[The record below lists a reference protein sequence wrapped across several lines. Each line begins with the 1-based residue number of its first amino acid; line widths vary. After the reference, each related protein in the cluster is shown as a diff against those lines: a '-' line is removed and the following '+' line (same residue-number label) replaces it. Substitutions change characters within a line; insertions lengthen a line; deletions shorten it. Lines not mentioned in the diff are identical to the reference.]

1 MAEMTIQQTC
11 KQSGF
16 TIDTISYYERIGLIE
31 AEKGAYFKNY
41 SQQALETLVAIK
53 KLRSAGLS
61 ISEIKLLLSL
71 EDAPTDL
78 SRKQMDS
85 IYSVIYNAIE
95 RANIRAKEIAESQL
109 LPENMKRKLIGAANE
124 NK

>member
-1 MAEMTIQQTC
+1 MTIQQTC

-41 SQQALETLVAIK
+41 SRQALETLVAIK

-71 EDAPTDL
+71 EDALTDL